1 MQAHSDW
8 RSTIIVTCSFA
19 IVFVAFVWNVRK
31 NSSEKEKQPKKDEK
45 EKADI
50 VNGTISHGNDAND
63 EPEEEEQT
71 EDDTISEL
79 PDPNW
84 VKVGQVRELYI
95 YPLKSG
101 RGKELRECNFTEYGI
116 SVENQGF
123 TLRDRMFLVYNEETG
138 RFQTGRQYPT
148 LILVSLSAVDESRVK
163 LEALGMPRVMFTVP
177 KSLENSIE
185 AVQCKMWWGEPV
197 KCIDCGQ
204 EPAEW
209 ISRFLTGTNSGLRLG
224 YTMMDKR
231 DLFKEPWKKY
241 TEVYQTIRNED
252 TGLFCDLASYMLMT
266 VQSVD
271 KLNEKLETPVPALQF
286 RPNILLYTKEA
297 FSEDDW
303 EWIKIGERAVVRNVK
318 PCTRCKFV
326 LVNPDNGVMD
336 DEEPLKTL
344 KTFRQLTDPKRLAL
358 EGTAP
363 KMGIYCGLY
372 VPGKVKIDDDVFVHI
387 PNKSSIESNHR
398 ETK

>member
-1 MQAHSDW
+1 M
-8 RSTIIVTCSFA
+8 
-19 IVFVAFVWNVRK
+19 
-31 NSSEKEKQPKKDEK
+31 
-45 EKADI
+45 DI
-50 VNGTISHGNDAND
+50 
-63 EPEEEEQT
+63 
-71 EDDTISEL
+71 
-79 PDPNW
+79 
-84 VKVGQVRELYI
+84 KVLNRN
-95 YPLKSG
+95 
-101 RGKELRECNFTEYGI
+101 ELRSPF
-116 SVENQGF
+116 
-123 TLRDRMFLVYNEETG
+123 
-138 RFQTGRQYPT
+138 
-148 LILVSLSAVDESRVK
+148 RVHDDGQK
-163 LEALGMPRVMFTVP
+163 RPIQRALE
-177 KSLENSIE
+177 
-185 AVQCKMWWGEPV
+185 
-197 KCIDCGQ
+197 
-204 EPAEW
+204 
-209 ISRFLTGTNSGLRLG
+209 
-224 YTMMDKR
+224 
-231 DLFKEPWKKY
+231 KY

-318 PCTRCKFV
+318 PCTR
-326 LVNPDNGVMD
+326 
-336 DEEPLKTL
+336 
-344 KTFRQLTDPKRLAL
+344 FRQLTDPKSLAL

>member
-318 PCTRCKFV
+318 PCTR
-326 LVNPDNGVMD
+326 
-336 DEEPLKTL
+336 
-344 KTFRQLTDPKRLAL
+344 FRQLTDPKRLAL